1 MPPDDDKR
9 GWFPSNYVVVISDEE
24 AELAFSGFDLDRPET
39 DVADMEF
46 GRLQGRELANAV
58 PSPRIADFWI
68 PEVSSDGRIY
78 YVNTKTGQHA
88 QDIPDEGNVD
98 MDIDIKSALGRG
110 KGRAES
116 SSPSGSRSYPSNGHE
131 AYPPIGDMIV
141 SPDSP
146 SFEEEHLDVS
156 PPVYEEVETNAG
168 SSAQTIVRPTRTT
181 SMGRLAWDMP
191 PPPESPPQSYQQA
204 TYSRP
209 TEIIT
214 DPEGTVSAGTLPALV
229 ERLTTHER
237 ADQTFIKS
245 FLMTFKS
252 FTTVDGLFDLLV
264 QRFWIQPPPKT
275 TAAEREEW
283 RRSKQH
289 VIQVRVLNTLRYLVV
304 DDDVLEKA
312 DLGILDRM
320 KEFIAMEEVARFP
333 AAKQLWTLIERAR
346 QGDSLIKMVA
356 ATQGAPPSPLVP
368 RSNKKLQ
375 ILDIEPL
382 ELARQ
387 LTIMESRLYQ
397 RIRPVDCL
405 QRIWGQQTEN
415 TNNITVFIQTSE
427 KIPIWVAES
436 ILSED
441 DSRRRARMIG
451 HFISVADHCR
461 NLKNFSAMA
470 RITFGLSTLVGR
482 LTRTWAQVNPRSITQ
497 FSACRTAFSDYRSL
511 MNSVIPPCVPFLEV
525 SISSLPDNVPA
536 QSEKES
542 AGDTLDLINFE
553 KRQKAADIVH
563 DIKRWQA
570 PFNLHVIPSI
580 QAHIEHCLNSVSD
593 TADTRERLDAIS
605 LELEPRGHEGEMMTR
620 LLQESGFL

>member
-1 MPPDDDKR
+1 
-9 GWFPSNYVVVISDEE
+9 
-24 AELAFSGFDLDRPET
+24 
-39 DVADMEF
+39 
-46 GRLQGRELANAV
+46 
-58 PSPRIADFWI
+58 
-68 PEVSSDGRIY
+68 
-78 YVNTKTGQHA
+78 
-88 QDIPDEGNVD
+88 
-98 MDIDIKSALGRG
+98 
-110 KGRAES
+110 
-116 SSPSGSRSYPSNGHE
+116 
-131 AYPPIGDMIV
+131 
-141 SPDSP
+141 
-146 SFEEEHLDVS
+146 
-156 PPVYEEVETNAG
+156 
-168 SSAQTIVRPTRTT
+168 
-181 SMGRLAWDMP
+181 MGRLAWDMP

-209 TEIIT
+209 SEIIT
-214 DPEGTVSAGTLPALV
+214 DPEGTVRAGTLPALV

-320 KEFIAMEEVARFP
+320 KEFIAIEEVARFP

-356 ATQGAPPSPLVP
+356 ATQGAPPLTTRP
-368 RSNKKLQ
+368 K
-375 ILDIEPL
+375 
-382 ELARQ
+382 

-441 DSRRRARMIG
+441 DSRRRARTIG

-511 MNSVIPPCVPFLEV
+511 MDSVIPPCVPFLV
-525 SISSLPDNVPA
+525 SVSSLPDNVPA
-536 QSEKES
+536 QNDKES

-553 KRQKAADIVH
+553 KRQKAADMVH
-563 DIKRWQA
+563 DIKRWQV

-580 QAHIEHCLNSVSD
+580 QAHIEDRLNSVSD
-593 TADTRERLDAIS
+593 TGDTRERLDAIS
-605 LELEPRGHEGEMMTR
+605 LELEPRGQEGEMMTR